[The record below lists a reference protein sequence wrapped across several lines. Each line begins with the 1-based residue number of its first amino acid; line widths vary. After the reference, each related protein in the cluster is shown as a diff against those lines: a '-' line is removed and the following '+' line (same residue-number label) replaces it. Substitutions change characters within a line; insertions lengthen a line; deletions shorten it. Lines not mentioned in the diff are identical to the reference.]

1 MNILL
6 EMFISFFKIGAF
18 TLGGGYAMLPII
30 QKEVVDK
37 KKWIDEIEFLD
48 MVAISQSAPGPL
60 AVNIS
65 AFVGKKIKGIAG
77 LIVATLGSVLP
88 SFIIIILVASV
99 FLGIENNPIV
109 QRVFQGIRPAVVAL
123 IAVPV
128 ITMGKTA
135 KGNKKNFIIPLLA
148 ASLVAVFKITP
159 IYIILGAAVIGL
171 IDVIINKDK
180 NKND

>member
-1 MNILL
+1 MKILMD
-6 EMFISFFKIGAF
+6 MFITFFKIGAF

-30 QKEVVDK
+30 QKEVVKK
-37 KKWIDEIEFLD
+37 KKWIGETEFLD

-65 AFVGKKIKGIAG
+65 AFVGQKMKGLMG
-77 LIVATLGSVLP
+77 LITSTLGAILP

-99 FLGIENNPIV
+99 FLGIENSPVV

-128 ITMGKTA
+128 ISMGKTA
-135 KGNKKNFIIPLLA
+135 KVNKKNFIIPLLA
-148 ASLVAVFKITP
+148 AVLVAVFKITP
-159 IYIILGAAVIGL
+159 IYVILGAAAIGV
-171 IDVIINKDK
+171 IDVLRRK
-180 NKND
+180 

>member
-1 MNILL
+1 MKNLFD
-6 EMFISFFKIGAF
+6 MFITFFKIGAF

-30 QKEVVDK
+30 QKEVVEK
-37 KKWIDEIEFLD
+37 KKWIGESEFLD

-65 AFVGKKIKGIAG
+65 AFVGQKLNGVIG
-77 LIVATLGSVLP
+77 LIISTLGAILP

-128 ITMGKTA
+128 ISMGKTA
-135 KGNKKNFIIPLLA
+135 NVNRKNFIIPLLA
-148 ASLVAVFKITP
+148 AVLVAVFNITP
-159 IYIILGAAVIGL
+159 IYVILGAAVIGI
-171 IDVIINKDK
+171 IDVVRRK
-180 NKND
+180 

>member
-1 MNILL
+1 MKILMD
-6 EMFISFFKIGAF
+6 MFITFFKIGAF

-30 QKEVVDK
+30 QKEVVEK
-37 KKWIDEIEFLD
+37 KKWIGETEFLD

-65 AFVGKKIKGIAG
+65 AFVGQKMKGLMG
-77 LIVATLGSVLP
+77 LITSTLGAILP

-99 FLGIENNPIV
+99 FLGIENSPVV

-128 ITMGKTA
+128 ISMGKTA
-135 KGNKKNFIIPLLA
+135 KVNKKNFIIPLSA
-148 ASLVAVFKITP
+148 AVLVAVFKITP
-159 IYIILGAAVIGL
+159 IYVILGAAAIGV
-171 IDVIINKDK
+171 IDVLRRK
-180 NKND
+180 

>member
-1 MNILL
+1 MKILMD
-6 EMFISFFKIGAF
+6 MFITFFKLGAF

-30 QKEVVDK
+30 QKEVVKK
-37 KKWIDEIEFLD
+37 KKWIGETEFLD

-65 AFVGKKIKGIAG
+65 AFVGQKMKGLMG
-77 LIVATLGSVLP
+77 LITSTLGAILP

-99 FLGIENNPIV
+99 FLGIENSPVV

-128 ITMGKTA
+128 ISMGKTA
-135 KGNKKNFIIPLLA
+135 KVNKKNFIIPLLA
-148 ASLVAVFKITP
+148 AVLVAIFKITP
-159 IYIILGAAVIGL
+159 IYVILGAAAIGV
-171 IDVIINKDK
+171 IDVLRRK
-180 NKND
+180 

>member
-1 MNILL
+1 MKILMD
-6 EMFISFFKIGAF
+6 MFITFFKIGAF

-30 QKEVVDK
+30 QKEVVEK
-37 KKWIDEIEFLD
+37 KKWIGETEFLD

-65 AFVGKKIKGIAG
+65 AFVGQKMKGLVGFITS
-77 LIVATLGSVLP
+77 TLGAILP

-99 FLGIENNPIV
+99 FLGIENSPVV

-128 ITMGKTA
+128 ISMGKTA
-135 KGNKKNFIIPLLA
+135 KVNKKNFIIPLLA
-148 ASLVAVFKITP
+148 AVLVAIFKITP
-159 IYIILGAAVIGL
+159 IYVILGAAAIGV
-171 IDVIINKDK
+171 IDVLRRK
-180 NKND
+180 

>member
-1 MNILL
+1 MKILMD
-6 EMFISFFKIGAF
+6 MFITFFKIGAF

-30 QKEVVDK
+30 QKEVVEK
-37 KKWIDEIEFLD
+37 KKWIGETEFLD

-65 AFVGKKIKGIAG
+65 AFVGQKMKGLVG
-77 LIVATLGSVLP
+77 LITSTLGAILP

-99 FLGIENNPIV
+99 FLGIENSPVV

-128 ITMGKTA
+128 ISMGKTA
-135 KGNKKNFIIPLLA
+135 KVNKKNFIIPLLA
-148 ASLVAVFKITP
+148 AVLVAIFKITP
-159 IYIILGAAVIGL
+159 IYVILGATAIGV
-171 IDVIINKDK
+171 IDVLRRK
-180 NKND
+180 

>member
-1 MNILL
+1 MRILMD
-6 EMFISFFKIGAF
+6 MFITFFKIGAF

-30 QKEVVDK
+30 QKEVVEK
-37 KKWIDEIEFLD
+37 KKWIGETEFLD

-65 AFVGKKIKGIAG
+65 AFVGQKMKGLMG
-77 LIVATLGSVLP
+77 LITSTLGAILP

-99 FLGIENNPIV
+99 FLGIENSPVV

-128 ITMGKTA
+128 ISMGKTA
-135 KGNKKNFIIPLLA
+135 KVNKKNFIIPLSA
-148 ASLVAVFKITP
+148 AVLVAVFKITP
-159 IYIILGAAVIGL
+159 IYVILGAAAIGIL
-171 IDVIINKDK
+171 DVLRRK
-180 NKND
+180 

>member
-1 MNILL
+1 MKILMD
-6 EMFISFFKIGAF
+6 MFITFFKIGAF

-30 QKEVVDK
+30 QKEVVKK
-37 KKWIDEIEFLD
+37 KKWIGETEFLD

-65 AFVGKKIKGIAG
+65 AFVGQKMKGLMG
-77 LIVATLGSVLP
+77 LITSTLGAILP

-99 FLGIENNPIV
+99 FLGIENSPVV

-128 ITMGKTA
+128 ISMGKLQ
-135 KGNKKNFIIPLLA
+135 KLIR
-148 ASLVAVFKITP
+148 KI
-159 IYIILGAAVIGL
+159 L
-171 IDVIINKDK
+171 
-180 NKND
+180 

>member
-1 MNILL
+1 MD
-6 EMFISFFKIGAF
+6 MFITFFKIGAF

-30 QKEVVDK
+30 QKEVVKK
-37 KKWIDEIEFLD
+37 KKWIGETEFLD

-65 AFVGKKIKGIAG
+65 AFVGQKMKGLMG
-77 LIVATLGSVLP
+77 LITSTLGAILP

-99 FLGIENNPIV
+99 FLGIENSPVV

-128 ITMGKTA
+128 ISMGKTA
-135 KGNKKNFIIPLLA
+135 KVNKKNFIIPLLA
-148 ASLVAVFKITP
+148 AVLVAVFKITP
-159 IYIILGAAVIGL
+159 IYVILGAAAIGV
-171 IDVIINKDK
+171 IDVLDQLIIVK
-180 NKND
+180 

>member
-1 MNILL
+1 MKILMD
-6 EMFISFFKIGAF
+6 MFITFFKIGAF

-30 QKEVVDK
+30 QKEVVEK
-37 KKWIDEIEFLD
+37 KKWIGETEFLD

-65 AFVGKKIKGIAG
+65 AFVGQKIKGLMG
-77 LIVATLGSVLP
+77 LITSTLGAILP

-99 FLGIENNPIV
+99 FLGIENSPVV

-128 ITMGKTA
+128 ISMGKTA
-135 KGNKKNFIIPLLA
+135 KVNKKNFIIPLLA
-148 ASLVAVFKITP
+148 AVLVAIFKITP
-159 IYIILGAAVIGL
+159 IYVILGAAAIGV
-171 IDVIINKDK
+171 IDVLRRK
-180 NKND
+180 

>member
-1 MNILL
+1 MKNLF
-6 EMFISFFKIGAF
+6 EMFITFFKIGAF

-37 KKWIDEIEFLD
+37 KKWIDESEFLD

-65 AFVGKKIKGIAG
+65 AFVGEKLNGVNG
-77 LIVATLGSVLP
+77 LIVSTLGAILP
-88 SFIIIILVASV
+88 SFIIIILVASI
-99 FLGIENNPIV
+99 FLGIESNPIV

-128 ITMGKTA
+128 ISMGKTA
-135 KGNKKNFIIPLLA
+135 NVNKKNFIVPLSA
-148 ASLVAVFKITP
+148 AVLVAVFKITP
-159 IYIILGAAVIGL
+159 IYVILGSAAIGI
-171 IDVIINKDK
+171 IDVVRRR
-180 NKND
+180 

>member
-1 MNILL
+1 MKILMD
-6 EMFISFFKIGAF
+6 MFITFFKIGAF

-30 QKEVVDK
+30 QKEVVEK
-37 KKWIDEIEFLD
+37 KKWIGETEFLD

-65 AFVGKKIKGIAG
+65 AFVGQKMKGLVC
-77 LIVATLGSVLP
+77 LITSTLGAILP

-99 FLGIENNPIV
+99 FLGIENSPVV

-128 ITMGKTA
+128 ISMGKTA
-135 KGNKKNFIIPLLA
+135 KVNKKNFIIPLLA
-148 ASLVAVFKITP
+148 AVLVAIFKITP
-159 IYIILGAAVIGL
+159 IYVILGAAAIGV
-171 IDVIINKDK
+171 IDVLRRK
-180 NKND
+180 

>member
-1 MNILL
+1 MKILMD
-6 EMFISFFKIGAF
+6 MFITFFKIGAF

-30 QKEVVDK
+30 QKEVVKK
-37 KKWIDEIEFLD
+37 KKWIGETEFLD

-65 AFVGKKIKGIAG
+65 AFVGQKMKGLVG
-77 LIVATLGSVLP
+77 LITSTLGAILP

-99 FLGIENNPIV
+99 FLGIENSPVV

-128 ITMGKTA
+128 ISMGKTA
-135 KGNKKNFIIPLLA
+135 KVNKKNFIIPLLA
-148 ASLVAVFKITP
+148 AVLVAIFKITP
-159 IYIILGAAVIGL
+159 IYVILGAAAIGV
-171 IDVIINKDK
+171 IDVLRRK
-180 NKND
+180 

>member
-1 MNILL
+1 MKILMD
-6 EMFISFFKIGAF
+6 MFITFFKIGAF

-30 QKEVVDK
+30 QKEVVEK
-37 KKWIDEIEFLD
+37 KKWIGETEFLD

-65 AFVGKKIKGIAG
+65 AFVGQKMKGLMG
-77 LIVATLGSVLP
+77 LITSTLGAILP

-99 FLGIENNPIV
+99 FLGIENSPVV

-128 ITMGKTA
+128 ISMGKTA
-135 KGNKKNFIIPLLA
+135 KVNKKNFIIPLLA
-148 ASLVAVFKITP
+148 AVLVAIFKITP
-159 IYIILGAAVIGL
+159 IYVILVAAAIGV
-171 IDVIINKDK
+171 IDVLRRK
-180 NKND
+180 

>member
-1 MNILL
+1 MKILMD
-6 EMFISFFKIGAF
+6 MFITFFKIGAF

-30 QKEVVDK
+30 QKEVVEK
-37 KKWIDEIEFLD
+37 KKWIGETEFLD

-65 AFVGKKIKGIAG
+65 AFVGQKMKGLVG
-77 LIVATLGSVLP
+77 LTTSTLGAILP

-99 FLGIENNPIV
+99 FLGIENSPVV

-128 ITMGKTA
+128 ISMGKTA
-135 KGNKKNFIIPLLA
+135 KVNKKNFIIPLLA
-148 ASLVAVFKITP
+148 AVLVAIFKITP
-159 IYIILGAAVIGL
+159 IYVILGAAAIGV
-171 IDVIINKDK
+171 IDVLRRK
-180 NKND
+180 